1 MRKYLVPAFIALL
14 AVAPAASFAAT
25 TAPTAAATTSAEQ
38 TMAGKVKFFN
48 LEARSVELEDGS
60 FYYLPPG
67 FKAPDVKVGQQVTIH
82 WKKNGSARDVTAI
95 DIG

>member
-25 TAPTAAATTSAEQ
+25 TTPTAAATSAEQ
-38 TMAGKVKFFN
+38 SIAGKVKFFN
-48 LEARSVELEDGS
+48 LNAHSIELEDGS

-67 FKAPDVKVGQQVTIH
+67 FQAPDIKVGQQVTVH
-82 WKKNGSARDVTAI
+82 WKMNGKARDVTAI